1 MQCASAADMF
11 FSEESNLITM
21 EKSSETEILG
31 LQLLLSES
39 TQRYIGTETVYS
51 DNIRNA
57 SHEL

>member
-57 SHEL
+57 SNEL